1 MQTAIANSTT
11 PAAMIDIEYQ
21 TFIATSCRK
30 RPGLQLYM
38 GKTIP
43 VDMHYRVR
51 KD

>member
-1 MQTAIANSTT
+1 MQTAIANSTI
-11 PAAMIDIEYQ
+11 PAAIDIEYQ
-21 TFIATSCRK
+21 TLIATSCRK